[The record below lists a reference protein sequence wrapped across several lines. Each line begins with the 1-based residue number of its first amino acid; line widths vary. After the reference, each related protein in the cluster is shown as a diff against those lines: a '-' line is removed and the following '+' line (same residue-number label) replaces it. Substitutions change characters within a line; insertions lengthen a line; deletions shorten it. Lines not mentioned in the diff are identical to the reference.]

1 MVHYMKY
8 RGYWSL
14 ARTMAEL
21 INRLVSRPAN
31 SAVLVPVPLGQRRLR
46 QRGYNQAA
54 EIAGALADLW
64 GMPLALDVLKRT
76 RETKTQTKLTP
87 EERTENVSGAFTA
100 AARLQC
106 RAEVILVDDVLTTGA
121 TLVAAAGALVEVG
134 WADVT
139 ALTFAR
145 AMPLAVQIERA

>member
-1 MVHYMKY
+1 
-8 RGYWSL
+8 
-14 ARTMAEL
+14 
-21 INRLVSRPAN
+21 
-31 SAVLVPVPLGQRRLR
+31 
-46 QRGYNQAA
+46 
-54 EIAGALADLW
+54 
-64 GMPLALDVLKRT
+64 MPLALDVLKRT